1 MDLHAAERPRNQL
14 AGYLPNSASA
24 PEPRRH
30 PPGSSA
36 EELDE
41 SVAGVGDCVV
51 EAVALDALGRLP
63 PGALRAWLIGT
74 RTEFRRDAASG
85 PREVLLDVEWDQ
97 LARRDATNPG
107 LAIHGDQVAYVLYTS
122 GSTGRPKGVMGS
134 HRATLNRLE
143 WMYETYPFEPRE
155 VCCAKASLNFVDSI
169 WELFGPLLKG
179 VPTVLLPAALN
190 YDLDAFTRTLAR
202 FRVTRLVLVPSL
214 LRTMLETADGD
225 PPAGLKFGHERRA
238 AARRAHGTSSARAAA
253 AAAQS
258 PDRRRTPPTSPAR
271 AAHGSD
277 DGVGAIVVRSPT
289 RNPHPHRDLNPV
301 PVGVREKSASPAGP
315 GAATRI
321 PDLPQKFVP
330 NR

>member
-1 MDLHAAERPRNQL
+1 ELGVGTESRVGICLER
-14 AGYLPNSASA
+14 
-24 PEPRRH
+24 
-30 PPGSSA
+30 SA
-36 EELDE
+36 EMMMALLAVLKTGAAYVPLDPDYPAARLE
-41 SVAGVGDCVV
+41 YMVA
-51 EAVALDALGRLP
+51 DAGIEILL
-63 PGALRAWLIGT
+63 T

-97 LARRDATNPG
+97 LDRRDATNPG

-134 HRATLNRLE
+134 HRATLNRLA

-190 YDLDAFTRTLAR
+190 YDLDAFMRTLAR

-225 PPAGLKFGHERRA
+225 LGLPDLKLWVTSGEPLPAGLANEFLKRVPHARLLNLYGSSEDAADVTCHELRA
-238 AARRAHGTSSARAAA
+238 EVTTISAPIGRPIANTEIHIL
-253 AAAQS
+253 
-258 PDRRRTPPTSPAR
+258 D
-271 AAHGSD
+271 
-277 DGVGAIVVRSPT
+277 
-289 RNPHPHRDLNPV
+289 RDLNPV
-301 PVGVREKSASPAGP
+301 PVGVPGEICVAGA
-315 GAATRI
+315 GLARGYLNR
-321 PDLPQKFVP
+321 PDLTAEKFVP
-330 NR
+330 

>member
-1 MDLHAAERPRNQL
+1 QLDDWNATAREYAGEESLVSRFEERVERTPDAVAVLSGEREWSYAQLNTRANQL
-14 AGYLPNSASA
+14 ASYLVELGVGCESRVGICL
-24 PEPRRH
+24 ER
-30 PPGSSA
+30 SA
-36 EELDE
+36 EMMMALLAVLKTGAAYVPLYPDYPAARLEYM
-41 SVAGVGDCVV
+41 VA
-51 EAVALDALGRLP
+51 DAGIDI
-63 PGALRAWLIGT
+63 LIT
-74 RTEFRRDAASG
+74 RTEFRRYAASG

-134 HRATLNRLE
+134 HRATLNRLA

-190 YDLDAFTRTLAR
+190 YDLDAFMRTLAR

-225 PPAGLKFGHERRA
+225 LGL
-238 AARRAHGTSSARAAA
+238 
-253 AAAQS
+253 
-258 PDRRRTPPTSPAR
+258 
-271 AAHGSD
+271 
-277 DGVGAIVVRSPT
+277 
-289 RNPHPHRDLNPV
+289 
-301 PVGVREKSASPAGP
+301 
-315 GAATRI
+315 
-321 PDLPQKFVP
+321 PDLKDVKYWVKIG
-330 NR
+330 RASCRE